1 MPDRNVLVVGGGIA
15 GMSFAI
21 RMRKLGWEVDLAELD
36 TQWRADGAGISVT
49 GPTYRAFKRLDVL
62 DEVCTKGFASR
73 RGIRICTPS
82 GEVIAEQPSE
92 PIEPDLPTHGGIMG
106 PVLHQI
112 LSSRTR
118 ASGTS
123 IRLGVTLERAWDS
136 GTWMSA
142 ELTDGTIEEYAL
154 VVAADGAFSA
164 LRKLSFPSAPEP
176 HYTGQYC
183 WRLVAERPTEI
194 QQCHI
199 YVAGSV
205 TVGLM
210 PTSETQMYMFLLHSE
225 TQKTE
230 TPKVHVEE
238 ATQQQRL
245 RELMGPFSGLVG
257 RLRDRLDAHS
267 AINCRPLEAILL
279 PRPWHTDRVIVIG
292 DAAHATTPHLASG
305 AGIAVEDALVL
316 SDEIEKQPDIE
327 SALTR
332 FEARRWD
339 RCRMVVENS
348 IQIGEMQQ
356 TQADPESLR
365 TLMAASEKALREDI

>member
-36 TQWRADGAGISVT
+36 TQWRVYGAGISVT

-62 DEVCTKGFASR
+62 DEVCAKGFASH
-73 RGIRICTPS
+73 RGIRICTPN
-82 GEVIAEQPSE
+82 GEVIVEQPAA
-92 PIEPDLPTHGGIMG
+92 PIEPDLPTHGGIMR

-123 IRLGVTLERAWDS
+123 IRLGVTLKRAWHT
-136 GTWMSA
+136 GTRMSA
-142 ELTDGTIEEYAL
+142 ELTDGTIEDYAL

-164 LRKLSFPSAPEP
+164 MRNLFFPAAPEP
-176 HYTGQYC
+176 RYTGQYC

-194 QQCHI
+194 QQCHF
-199 YVAGSV
+199 YMAGSV

-225 TQKTE
+225 TQK
-230 TPKVHVEE
+230 VRFDE
-238 ATQQQRL
+238 ATQWQRL
-245 RELMGPFSGLVG
+245 RELMTPFSGLVG

-279 PRPWHTDRVIVIG
+279 ARPWHTNRAIVIG

-316 SDEIEKQPDIE
+316 SDEIERQPDIE
-327 SALTR
+327 SALAR
-332 FEARRWD
+332 FETRRWD

-356 TQADPESLR
+356 TQANPESLG
-365 TLMAASEKALREDI
+365 TLIAASEKALREDI